1 MPSTPIPA
9 ALGAWL
15 LCAAAVAAPPMEA
28 PSIEAPS
35 MDEIVVTGE
44 YPGPGLWK
52 VTRADEPAGHTL
64 WIIGDP
70 PPLPK
75 RLAWKSKAVEA
86 LVVRS
91 QEILRDTGVTMKPD
105 EDIGFFKGL
114 TLLPSALK
122 ARRNPG
128 EAKLSEMV
136 PADVYARWLV
146 QKKRFLGH
154 DSGVEKF
161 RPIFAA
167 DKLRKAALSDLGL
180 RDSGMVWEVVGDLA
194 KKHRLRVTTPML
206 EFTIKASEIKSRI
219 KQFSAE
225 SLADV
230 DCFAKTLDYTAA
242 LSNTEVEAA
251 RAHAWATA
259 DIEALETLPPLPN
272 PGLTC
277 VMAIMGS
284 QVAKELLPA
293 DIPEQVQARWIAEAE
308 RALRENET
316 TFAIVPL
323 AKIMRADGY
332 AARLRAKGYVVDAPR

>member
-1 MPSTPIPA
+1 M
-9 ALGAWL
+9 LGATL
-15 LCAAAVAAPPMEA
+15 SSSAVLGQAPDATGDTA
-28 PSIEAPS
+28 PIE
-35 MDEIVVTGE
+35 EIVVTGE

-52 VTRADEPAGHTL
+52 VTREGEPAGHAL

-75 RLAWKSKAVEA
+75 RLAWKSTAVET
-86 LVVRS
+86 VVLRS
-91 QEILRDTGVTMKPD
+91 REILRDTGVTMKPD

-122 ARRNPG
+122 ARKNPD

-136 PADVYARWLV
+136 PPDVYARWLI
-146 QKKRFLGH
+146 QKKRFLGR
-154 DSGVEKF
+154 DSGVENW
-161 RPIFAA
+161 RPLFAA
-167 DKLRKAALSDLGL
+167 DKLRKAAMSDLGL
-180 RDSGMVWEVVGDLA
+180 RDSGMVWDVVGDLA
-194 KKHRLRVTTPML
+194 KKHKLRVTTPML
-206 EFTIKASEIKSRI
+206 EFSIKASEVRTRI
-219 KQFSAE
+219 RQFSKE

-230 DCFAKTLDYTAA
+230 DCLSKTLDYTEA
-242 LSNTEVEAA
+242 LSRRDIEAA

-259 DIEALETLPPLPN
+259 DLDALERLPPLPN

-284 QVAKELLPA
+284 QVAKELLPS

-323 AKIMRADGY
+323 AKLMRDDGY